1 MTHQWFHNLLIRG
14 AHLFMLTCPDGRYR
28 QRRSGRVSAE
38 GSSQKHSNFDSC
50 KYCRIF
56 KTMVDQ
62 SSVVM
67 RGTFERQVGAPPLVD
82 PVRRLEVRRRATVH
96 RQHRRREQVQRL
108 TPAASSAAAL
118 LPDAEQ
124 QVLDGVPRREPT
136 DGAGPDGLHLPPVVE
151 VPHVLGADGV
161 RRVHEQI
168 RHPRRQRRE
177 RRLAGGGAASSL
189 LQDGRHGRR
198 DEAAGDA
205 DALPHPQV
213 PDPLHRRRH
222 ERRVEEERRK
232 QHAPRRPGQGLAGQR
247 RYGRPQRVARQPHAA
262 VLPGRRRQGVVD
274 GLHGGAEAG
283 LAFEPVA
290 DELEVE
296 LQVPL
301 RGALLG
307 DGAAE
312 GDDEVRGGGGG
323 GGVEEVERGAK
334 RVDGAED
341 GAVGGVDE
349 HLMQIDV
356 EEPPPRR
363 RAGIGALPVPLPVA
377 LEDVHALD
385 EARHD
390 GAPVVGAVPGRSK
403 AYQIQII
410 QAIRIQKRRL
420 FDNLCRT

>member
-1 MTHQWFHNLLIRG
+1 MIG
-14 AHLFMLTCPDGRYR
+14 
-28 QRRSGRVSAE
+28 
-38 GSSQKHSNFDSC
+38 
-50 KYCRIF
+50 
-56 KTMVDQ
+56 Q

-67 RGTFERQVGAPPLVD
+67 RGALERQVGSPPLVD
-82 PVRRLEVRRRATVH
+82 PVRRLEVRRRPSVH
-96 RQHRRREQVQRL
+96 RQHGRREQVQRL
-108 TPAASSAAAL
+108 APAASAL

-177 RRLAGGGAASSL
+177 RRLAAGGAASSL
-189 LQDGRHGRR
+189 LQDGRHARR

-205 DALPHPQV
+205 DALPHPPV

-222 ERRVEEERRK
+222 ERRVEEERWK

-247 RYGRPQRVARQPHAA
+247 RDGRTQRVARQPHAA
-262 VLPGRRRQGVVD
+262 VLPGRRRRQGVVD

-312 GDDEVRGGGGG
+312 GDDEVWGGGGS
-323 GGVEEVERGAK
+323 GGVGEVERGVK

-349 HLMQIDV
+349 HLMQIEV

-363 RAGIGALPVPLPVA
+363 RAGVGALPVPLPVA

-403 AYQIQII
+403 AYQII

-420 FDNLCRT
+420 LDNLCRT